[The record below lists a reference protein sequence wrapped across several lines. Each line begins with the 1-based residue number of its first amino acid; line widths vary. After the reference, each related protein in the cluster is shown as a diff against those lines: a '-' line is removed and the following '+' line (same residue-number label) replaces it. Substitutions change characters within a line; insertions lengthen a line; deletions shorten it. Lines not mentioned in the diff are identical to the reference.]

1 MAAFYFD
8 TDKKLVEIFTEH
20 CNLSREQ
27 YDWIRGE
34 FIYLVADIQDEE
46 LQEEVE
52 QRMEKMGG
60 VFDFLLATDCLTT
73 KEHFN
78 LSNLLFEVWES
89 HLKEFKRAAAE
100 SGVALE

>member
-1 MAAFYFD
+1 MAVFYYD

-27 YDWIRGE
+27 YEWIRRE
-34 FIYLVADIQDEE
+34 FIHLVADIQDEE
-46 LQEEVE
+46 LQAEVE
-52 QRMEKMGG
+52 QRMEKMGN
-60 VFDFLLATDCLTT
+60 VFDFLLGTDCLTP

-78 LSNLLFEVWES
+78 LTQLMFDVWES
-89 HLKEFKRAAAE
+89 HLKEFKRAETE

>member
-1 MAAFYFD
+1 MAAFYYD

-20 CNLSREQ
+20 CNLSGEQ
-27 YDWIRGE
+27 YEWIRGE

-46 LQEEVE
+46 LQAEVE
-52 QRMEKMGG
+52 QRMEKMGN
-60 VFDFLLATDCLTT
+60 VFDFLLGTDCLTP

-78 LSNLLFEVWES
+78 LTQLMFEVWES